1 MQDLKREAA
10 RAALPFIQKNSTIGF
25 GAGTTIAHLIGFIK
39 EDVSRASSICTVT
52 SSFSTRN
59 LLQKSGFR
67 VAEMGSTHQIDLYFD
82 GCDQFDRHLNA
93 LKSGGGIHT
102 REKILAAMAH
112 TFILIGDE
120 SKGVD
125 QLDGKYP
132 VVIEVIPDAISFVL
146 SGLPDIFEG
155 ATPTIRLADKKD
167 GAVITENGNFL
178 IDCRFDHFPE
188 PALLNEK
195 VGLMP
200 GVLEHSLFYGMA
212 HKAIVAGNN
221 GTIIKTRA

>member
-10 RAALPFIQKNSTIGF
+10 RAALPFIQKDSTVGF

-39 EDVSRASSICTVT
+39 EDPSLASSIITIT
-52 SSFSTRN
+52 SSFSTRL
-59 LLQKSGFR
+59 LLQNSGFR
-67 VAEMGSTHQIDLYFD
+67 VAEMGSTPQIDLYFD
-82 GCDQFDRHLNA
+82 GCDQFDRQLNA

-112 TFILIGDE
+112 EFILIGDE
-120 SKGVD
+120 SKAVER
-125 QLDGKYP
+125 LDGKYP
-132 VVIEVIPDAISFVL
+132 LVIEVIPDAISFVL
-146 SGLPDIFEG
+146 SRLPDLFEG
-155 ATPTIRLADKKD
+155 VAASIRLADKKD

-178 IDCRFDHFPE
+178 VDSRFTHFPE

-195 VGLMP
+195 VGLIP

-221 GTIIKTRA
+221 GIIIKTRA